1 MRRYGILGLLMAV
14 LCLTGCSQEEARES
28 VDFPDLDSVIEEQEA
43 SDETQPEAEAFS
55 AEVYYL
61 TSHQT
66 TDPAELTKFR
76 AHLEQDGFIWN
87 ESEILDIPADAD
99 MLIYDSP
106 AEDLTTEEC
115 KFLEEYMDNGGKCLL
130 LLPASDGEFRYKFL
144 EHMLETFYI
153 TMDYDKVNQ
162 PEQDADLIPLQ
173 IVGLAEYMNTYDDTM
188 LTTPVYMQNIR
199 SFHMLTAGNTDELYS
214 DAMLQTLNTAIG
226 EPYGGTEDDPLTY
239 ENENLNIMAYTRD
252 SLRKNATLV
261 VCGASD
267 FLLDE
272 NFDSTF
278 STGAQKWVYSC
289 LFWFDSYNGG

>member
-1 MRRYGILGLLMAV
+1 
-14 LCLTGCSQEEARES
+14 
-28 VDFPDLDSVIEEQEA
+28 
-43 SDETQPEAEAFS
+43 
-55 AEVYYL
+55 
-61 TSHQT
+61 
-66 TDPAELTKFR
+66 
-76 AHLEQDGFIWN
+76 
-87 ESEILDIPADAD
+87 
-99 MLIYDSP
+99 
-106 AEDLTTEEC
+106 
-115 KFLEEYMDNGGKCLL
+115 
-130 LLPASDGEFRYKFL
+130 
-144 EHMLETFYI
+144 MLETFYI